1 MLDNGGIERERRAD
15 VAGSN
20 PFAGN
25 HDGEKFALGSYLGPE
40 QFDDM
45 LLWASQK
52 KAADIRLIPDREIIC
67 DIGGRNIDITDRV
80 ISPQE
85 IESVVRYIYGENGVG
100 EVISGSDLD
109 PAHEIR
115 IPGLGVKRYRV
126 NITGGRMIGGQGI
139 NLVIRDLPSQPIDY
153 RLLNLEPG
161 LLAAMRPQQ
170 GLIVVTGPTGSGKS
184 TMLSSILRKRVEEPD
199 ANETVIEYSKPI
211 EYVFDGIRMP
221 SSSVFQSHAGKDIRP
236 RGDNHSEGDIWAYCV
251 RNALR
256 RKPTIILIGEA
267 RDKATIEAVTEAS
280 LTGHLVFTTM
290 HTIGV
295 GETLRRMVMPFP
307 DESRRSIAIDIMES
321 LRVICTQLLLDKRG
335 GGKVGCREYM
345 VFTRD
350 VREELLRNNIDD
362 WPRISR
368 LILAEK
374 RAIGQTIADAALRL
388 LEDDLIT
395 EETYEMV
402 AAPGKRV

>member
-1 MLDNGGIERERRAD
+1 MDENGEFETERRAD
-15 VAGSN
+15 VGGSN

-25 HDGEKFALGSYLGPE
+25 HSGEVYPLGSYLGPDE
-40 QFDDM
+40 FDE
-45 LLWASQK
+45 LLLFASRN
-52 KAADIRLIPDREIIC
+52 KAADIRLIPDSPVWC
-67 DIGGRNIDITDRV
+67 DIGGKNIKITPRV
-80 ISPQE
+80 ISPAE
-85 IESVVRYIYGENGVG
+85 IETVVRYIYGENGVG

-126 NITGGRMIGGQGI
+126 NVTGGRMIGGQGI

-184 TMLSSILRKRVEEPD
+184 TLLSSVIRKRVEEPD

-211 EYVFDGIRMP
+211 EYVFDGINMP

-236 RGDNHSEGDIWAYCV
+236 RGDGHSEGDIWAYCV

-256 RKPTIILIGEA
+256 RKPTIIVIGEA

-350 VREELLRNNIDD
+350 VREELLRNSIDD

-374 RAIGQTIADAALRL
+374 RATGQTMADAALRL
-388 LEDDLIT
+388 LEEDLIT
-395 EETYEMV
+395 EETYEQV
-402 AAPGKRV
+402 AAPGRRV